1 MKKVWTI
8 LLTAL
13 LLTGCYLVAD
23 DIPTSISAN
32 FTPDDEPSTT
42 IETNHP
48 LEPGGTET
56 TIPDTVMTVTDTNFP
71 TIKPTETQAPQ
82 LTSTPF
88 PFVLQTGTPA
98 YIKNFAYPSIEC
110 DWLGIAGQVFD
121 EDGTPLINKVV
132 VATGKINGKAIEIIG
147 VTGIP
152 EADVYGPGG
161 FELKIADHVFSSEKA
176 LSIQVFD
183 LEGIP
188 ISDSIPIDTFSD
200 CEKNLIIINFQYV
213 D

>member
-8 LLTAL
+8 LLTAF
-13 LLTGCYLVAD
+13 LLTGCYFVTEYL
-23 DIPTSISAN
+23 PTSIPAN
-32 FTPDDEPSTT
+32 LTPDDDPSAT
-42 IETNHP
+42 IETSDP

-56 TIPDTVMTVTDTNFP
+56 TIPDVVVTATDTSLP
-71 TIKPTETQAPQ
+71 IIKPTETQVPQ
-82 LTSTPF
+82 LTATPL

-98 YIKNFAYPSIEC
+98 YIKNFAHPSLKC
-110 DWLGIAGQVFD
+110 DWLGIAGQVFA
-121 EDGTPLINKVV
+121 EDGTPMINKVV
-132 VATGKINGKAIEIIG
+132 VATGKINGKPIEIIG

-152 EADVYGPGG
+152 EADIYGPGG
-161 FELKIADHVFSSEKA
+161 FELKIADQVFSSEKA

-183 LEGIP
+183 LEGLP
-188 ISDSIPIDTFSD
+188 ISNSIPIDTFSD